1 MIETPPASRPGSP
14 APEGAH
20 AQFPFG
26 GALDVSTEYLLSKL
40 PPLDEACVLV
50 DAYYRYFTWAWN
62 VSPRETFQPIFDRV
76 FRHPPPRGALD
87 EWLQE
92 LALVFITLA
101 MGALHN
107 LELPPNDPLAEEF
120 FSLAKSALA
129 KGQFMI
135 HNTLP
140 AVQTL
145 VGSGEGALTE
155 AHHGALLPRDG
166 EGAER
171 GQCVAALGPRYAS
184 HPGGEMGSDTA
195 DARWAFTETASGG
208 TSPLIY

>member
-1 MIETPPASRPGSP
+1 MIETPPASRPASP
-14 APEGAH
+14 GAEQGVH

-26 GALDVSTEYLLSKL
+26 GALDVSTQYLLSKL

-62 VSPRETFQPIFDRV
+62 VSPRQTFQPIFDRI
-76 FRHPPPRGALD
+76 FRHPPPGRGEQD

-101 MGALHN
+101 MGALEN
-107 LELPPNDPLAEEF
+107 LELPPSDPLAEEF
-120 FSLAKSALA
+120 YSLAKSALA

-135 HNTLP
+135 QNTLA

-145 VGSGEGALTE
+145 VRAGKDVLTS
-155 AHHGALLPRDG
+155 AHHGPLLPGDG
-166 EGAER
+166 ERAER
-171 GQCVAALGPRYAS
+171 G
-184 HPGGEMGSDTA
+184 
-195 DARWAFTETASGG
+195 
-208 TSPLIY
+208 